1 MKIIEINTTYLG
13 STGKIMLDVSD
24 IARKHN
30 HKVYTFSRKWKN
42 VTKPNENH
50 FFIGSYIENIFHRI
64 LSPMLGAE
72 GMFSMIGTFDLVR
85 KLKKI
90 KPDIIHLHNLH
101 GSYINLYIL
110 FKYIKK
116 NKIRV
121 IWTLHDCWAFTGHCP
136 HFTIVKCDKWKT
148 GCMNCPQPLIY
159 PKMYIDTSKIMYKI
173 KKKLF
178 CNVDDLTIIT
188 PSTWLKEL
196 VADSYLKKYNTVVIN
211 NGINLEKF
219 RPVDSDFRKK
229 YKIKDGQIILL
240 GVSFAWG
247 VRKGLDVFIE
257 LFNRLDK
264 ERFKIVLVG
273 TNEDVDKSLP
283 SGIISIHRTNSQEEL
298 AEIYSASDLFINP
311 TREDNYPT
319 VNIEALACGTPVFTF
334 RTGGSPEMLDDTCGC
349 IIEYN
354 DIDSLEKEIIN
365 FSKNNI
371 FLEEKCL
378 DKAKNFNMYDKFEE
392 YVKLYEKD

>member
-1 MKIIEINTTYLG
+1 MKIIGINTTYLG

-24 IARKHN
+24 IARKHSYE
-30 HKVYTFSRKWKN
+30 VYTFSRNWKN
-42 VTKPNENH
+42 TVKPNKNH
-50 FFIGSYIENIFHRI
+50 FFIGTYIENIFHRI

-72 GMFSMIGTFDLVR
+72 GMFSVIGTFNLVR

-101 GSYINLYIL
+101 GSYINLCIL

-121 IWTLHDCWAFTGHCP
+121 IWTLHDCWTFTGHCP
-136 HFTIVKCDKWKT
+136 HFTIVECNKWKT

-173 KKKLF
+173 KKKIF
-178 CNVDDLTIIT
+178 SGVSDMTIVT

-196 VADSYLKKYNTVVIN
+196 VEVSYLKKYKTVVIN

-219 RPVDSDFRKK
+219 RPVESDFRKK
-229 YKIKDGQIILL
+229 YKIKDDQIILL

-247 VRKGLDVFIE
+247 VRKGLDVFID

-264 ERFKIVLVG
+264 EKFKIVLVG
-273 TNEDVDKSLP
+273 TNENVDKSLP
-283 SGIISIHRTNSQEEL
+283 SGIISIHKTNNQEEL

-319 VNIEALACGTPVFTF
+319 VNMEALACGTPVFTF
-334 RTGGSPEMLDDTCGC
+334 KTGGSPEMLDDTCGC
-349 IIEYN
+349 VIEYN

-371 FLEEKCL
+371 FSEEKCL

-392 YVKLYEKD
+392 YVKLYERD